1 MLLAPR
7 AKSTLPNEMA
17 DRRLS
22 AAPFQTPMMPGG
34 GGVAGAGNGGRLSLA
49 GPRQS
54 LGPTRVRNA
63 PSVGSAT
70 TELAGMSL
78 SNPES
83 GKLSLGRNS
92 LNPRESIN
100 RRSSSFGGKGLA
112 GGAYFS
118 GKDPRP
124 IREKAYQLEVI
135 KNLINFLAKSGY
147 PHPISQKILTAPS
160 AKDFQNIFKFLY
172 AQLDPGYDFG
182 KKFEEEVPVLMKGL
196 RYPFAGE
203 LSKSQL
209 YAVGSIHA
217 WPGLLAMLGW
227 MVDLIN
233 CCDLLQAHGEAQAD
247 PSLSMSMDELDDAA
261 GADGAGAAQSER
273 LFFDYLCRAYKL
285 FLAGSDNFDPLI
297 SELGAAFERR
307 NQGTFQEVGQ
317 LTAAVAEL
325 EAEYQGL
332 ANEEPPLA
340 RAQREYAIYKADIEK
355 FQKFISHLEVKR
367 AKFEEAITHAR
378 QEVEAHEAE
387 LQEAEMSRASL
398 QAQVDAQDICPEDI
412 DRMNADKEVL
422 VRTLETLGQARD
434 EANRV
439 FWERELLVQKKLDAA
454 EKLVHEYNYAGEQVG
469 IIPAEAANAKGLA
482 LDLVF
487 NPHATRADQ
496 LLNRDVRAHIHP
508 ALNGIREECH
518 AIIHQAQDQLLALQ
532 EALDRLREACND
544 KAEELR
550 DSERKLE
557 RLVQGYLEEKEQC
570 AAENKRTDEE
580 AEQLEQTIQ
589 KLRSDTSSQSL
600 ISQQRLQRATVE
612 YDQLITMV
620 AVEKERIGTDLYR
633 LLEELI
639 NFKTNVEG
647 NLEELQLCYRREAA

>member
-1 MLLAPR
+1 
-7 AKSTLPNEMA
+7 MA
-17 DRRLS
+17 
-22 AAPFQTPMMPGG
+22 
-34 GGVAGAGNGGRLSLA
+34 AGPNGGRLSLA

-54 LGPTRVRNA
+54 LGPTRIRNA
-63 PSVGSAT
+63 PNVGSAT
-70 TELAGMSL
+70 TELAGMSI
-78 SNPES
+78 SNMET

-100 RRSSSFGGKGLA
+100 RRSSSFGGKNMA

-227 MVDLIN
+227 MVDLIT
-233 CCDLLQAHGEAQAD
+233 CCDLLQAHGEAQVD
-247 PSLSMSMDELDDAA
+247 PSLSMSISELDNGSGTDIS
-261 GADGAGAAQSER
+261 GASQSEK
-273 LFFDYLCRAYKL
+273 LFFDYLCRSYKL
-285 FLAGSDNFDPLI
+285 FLAGNDNFDPLI

-307 NQGTFQEVGQ
+307 NQGTFHEVEQ
-317 LTAAVAEL
+317 LTMAITEL
-325 EAEYQGL
+325 ESEYQTL
-332 ANEEPPLA
+332 TNEEPPLA

-367 AKFEEAITHAR
+367 TKFEEAIIHTR
-378 QEVEAHEAE
+378 QEIDANELE
-387 LQEAEMSRASL
+387 LQETEILRASL

-422 VRTLETLGQARD
+422 VRTLDTLNQAKE
-434 EANRV
+434 EANKV
-439 FWERELLVQKKLDAA
+439 FWERELLVQKKLDAV

-469 IIPAEAANAKGLA
+469 VIPAEAANARGMV
-482 LDLVF
+482 LDLAF

-496 LLNRDVRAHIHP
+496 LLNRDIRTHIHP
-508 ALNGIREECH
+508 VLNGIREECH
-518 AIIHQAQDQLLALQ
+518 AIIHQAQDQLISLQ

-544 KAEELR
+544 KTEELR

-557 RLVQGYLEEKEQC
+557 RLVQNYLEEKDQC
-570 AAENKRTDEE
+570 TAENKRADEE

-589 KLRSDTSSQSL
+589 KLRSDTSSQSI

-612 YDQLITMV
+612 YDQMITTV
-620 AVEKERIGTDLYR
+620 AAEKERIGTDLYR

-647 NLEELQLCYRREAA
+647 NLEELQRSYRRESA